1 MISNDYEKIFK
12 DRGILCGG
20 CVCVALHY
28 KLNCTH
34 ILVGLFLTYD
44 LLEDRRMD
52 GITIK

>member
-12 DRGILCGG
+12 DRGILCVRFVR
-20 CVCVALHY
+20 VCV
-28 KLNCTH
+28 H